1 MADGLQGSSGAA
13 SAMGT
18 RPFLSEATM
27 RWNPFCSRRPAR
39 SSRPLVKPRARL
51 WLEELESRTVPT
63 TITRT
68 SAPIFFNDF
77 TPTSGPPLTS
87 EYASY
92 QITNNDGVDYADV
105 WVTIGNFSA
114 ASGQPVVTLGANAV
128 GAINLGALA
137 NGQTKTAFF
146 YLGSNANT
154 TVNQTH
160 TVSVFNGPPTSGN
173 LLTSQNFSLTAVLDA
188 IDASSNKVTS
198 VTINPSSPALGGTVT
213 ITVTGHTGTLGAAK
227 VVDFTPAA
235 YSSWRADVFQLIG
248 TTITLSGA
256 NTGTFTDTL
265 LIPPSSIASTADT
278 DYTAVYTFRVV
289 GTTATPT
296 GVSPVGYIS

>member
-92 QITNNDGVDYADV
+92 QITNTDGVDYADV
-105 WVTIGNFSA
+105 WVTIGNFTA
-114 ASGQPVVTLGANAV
+114 ASGPVAVTLATNGV
-128 GAINLGALA
+128 GAINLGPLPKGA
-137 NGQTKTAFF
+137 TKTAFF
-146 YLGSNANT
+146 YLGSNANSIT
-154 TVNQTH
+154 ATQTH
-160 TVSVFNGPPTSGN
+160 TVSVFNGPPTSGS
-173 LLTSQNFSLTAVLDA
+173 LLTSQNFSFTANAKEDA
-188 IDASSNKVTS
+188 VQDTIAASANKVTS
-198 VTINPSSPALGGTVT
+198 VVTGPTPPVLGGIVT
-213 ITVTGHTGTLGAAK
+213 MTVTGETGT
-227 VVDFTPAA
+227 
-235 YSSWRADVFQLIG
+235 IG
-248 TTITLSGA
+248 T
-256 NTGTFTDTL
+256 
-265 LIPPSSIASTADT
+265 
-278 DYTAVYTFRVV
+278 
-289 GTTATPT
+289 
-296 GVSPVGYIS
+296 